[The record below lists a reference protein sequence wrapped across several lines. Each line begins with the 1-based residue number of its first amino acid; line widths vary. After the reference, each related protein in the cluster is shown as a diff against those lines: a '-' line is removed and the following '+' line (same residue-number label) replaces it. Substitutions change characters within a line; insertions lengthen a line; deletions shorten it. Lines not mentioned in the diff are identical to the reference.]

1 MIDTHAHLYVK
12 DFDNDRDAVIERA
25 KAEGVRKVILPNIE
39 GSTISAMLELEKK
52 HPNFC
57 YAAIG
62 LHPTHVKENYKEE
75 LALVEAELLRRKYIA
90 VGEIGIDLYWDKT
103 FEQEQIEA
111 FQQQVEWAL
120 AYDLPVIIH
129 LRNSHKEIMQALQ
142 VYQDKGLRGVFHSFG
157 GSMDEAQE
165 ILEFGGGFYIG
176 INGIV
181 TFKNSGLGEVAAQIG
196 LEHIVLETDAPYL
209 TPTPHRGKRN
219 ESSYLKCIAEKLAE
233 LYTVSI
239 DRVIEQTTMN
249 AQTLFQIKS

>member
-39 GSTISAMLELEKK
+39 GSTIGAMLELEKK
-52 HPNFC
+52 HPGFC

-75 LALVEAELLRRKYIA
+75 LALVEEELLRRKYIA
-90 VGEIGIDLYWDKT
+90 IGEIGIDLYWDKT

-120 AYDLPVIIH
+120 IYKLPIIIH
-129 LRNSHKEIMQALQ
+129 LRNSHKEILKALQ
-142 VYQDKGLRGVFHSFG
+142 PFKNKGLRGVFHSFG
-157 GSMDEAQE
+157 GTLDEAQE
-165 ILEFGGGFYIG
+165 ILSFGGFYIG

-209 TPTPHRGKRN
+209 TPVPYRGKRN
-219 ESSYLKCIAEKLAE
+219 ESAYLKYIVEKLAV
-233 LYTVSI
+233 LYHVSEHEI
-239 DRVIEQTTMN
+239 IEQTTKN

>member
-1 MIDTHAHLYVK
+1 
-12 DFDNDRDAVIERA
+12 
-25 KAEGVRKVILPNIE
+25 
-39 GSTISAMLELEKK
+39 MLELEKK

-120 AYDLPVIIH
+120 IYKLPIIIH
-129 LRNSHKEIMQALQ
+129 LRNSHKEILKALQ
-142 VYQDKGLRGVFHSFG
+142 PFKNKGLRGVFHSFG

-165 ILEFGGGFYIG
+165 ILEFGGFYIG

-181 TFKNSGLGEVAAQIG
+181 TFKIQA
-196 LEHIVLETDAPYL
+196 
-209 TPTPHRGKRN
+209 
-219 ESSYLKCIAEKLAE
+219 
-233 LYTVSI
+233 
-239 DRVIEQTTMN
+239 
-249 AQTLFQIKS
+249 